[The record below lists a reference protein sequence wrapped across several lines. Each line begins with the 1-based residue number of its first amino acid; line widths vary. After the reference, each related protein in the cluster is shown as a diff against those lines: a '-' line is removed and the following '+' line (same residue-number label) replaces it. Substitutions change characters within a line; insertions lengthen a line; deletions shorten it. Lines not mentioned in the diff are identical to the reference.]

1 MPFMEQV
8 VVSAKASSLIALTAL
23 FVVLGMTTG
32 KIYQDLSSFQTTV
45 APLVQKASLDLDE
58 AHRLILETGLTAM
71 EARKASAEE
80 RAALPVLTK
89 QAQQSLTDMD
99 TLLVAARKTTD
110 GVDVSQ
116 QQIAQS
122 TTATMATLNTTI
134 QGVQPVLVQAQAT
147 LAELHTVATTVN
159 TQASDPAIADTL
171 HHLDST
177 MSSVDTSAKD
187 VQEEVHALTHPTWLH
202 KMWGFILDG
211 AHVFNPL

>member
-1 MPFMEQV
+1 MIAV
-8 VVSAKASSLIALTAL
+8 AKLLALTSLTAL
-23 FVVLGMTTG
+23 FITLGMLAAQ
-32 KIYQDLSSFQTTV
+32 IQRSLSSFQTTV

-80 RAALPVLTK
+80 RASLPVLTK

-99 TLLVAARKTTD
+99 ALLVAARQTTD
-110 GVDVSQ
+110 GVSASQ

-134 QGVQPVLVQAQAT
+134 QGVQPVLAQAQAT

-171 HHLDST
+171 HHIDAT
-177 MSSVDTSAKD
+177 TASVEATAED
-187 VQEEVHALTHPTWLH
+187 VQLEVHEIVHPGWAH
-202 KMWGFILDG
+202 RIWEWSLDVG
-211 AHVFNPL
+211 HLFNPLFI

>member
-1 MPFMEQV
+1 MSFMEQV

-32 KIYQDLSSFQTTV
+32 KIYQDLSSFQTTA

-89 QAQQSLTDMD
+89 QAQQSLTNMD
-99 TLLVAARKTTD
+99 ALLVAARKTTD
-110 GVDVSQ
+110 GVGVSQ

-122 TTATMATLNTTI
+122 TTATLATLNTTI
-134 QGVQPVLVQAQAT
+134 QGAQPVLVQAQAT

-159 TQASDPAIADTL
+159 AQASDPAIADTL
-171 HHLDST
+171 HHIDAT
-177 MSSVDTSAKD
+177 TASVEATAKD
-187 VQEEVHALTHPTWLH
+187 VQLEVHGIVHPGWAH
-202 KMWGFILDG
+202 RIWEWSLDIG
-211 AHVFNPL
+211 HLFNPL